1 MRLLLLSF
9 FIGRGRVDSTF
20 LRFRMGIFLGALLV
34 MSIVFVLGRT
44 HNWGL
49 SLSLLLLIWL
59 LISTLLCCSS
69 NSSSV
74 KNTQWYLSSGEGV
87 SRSSTVVV
95 VVVVVFNPDTIVLAF
110 VSVIL
115 FSIWRYFAL
124 SILTAEDT
132 ELFREWSK
140 WKFLYLYTSAF
151 SLKLSVTLRDSELLL
166 LLKEIVLWFFF
177 DCCGDRRVVQ
187 QVSFS
192 FVRKSLPFLAVFP
205 PVIFLL

>member
-1 MRLLLLSF
+1 
-9 FIGRGRVDSTF
+9 
-20 LRFRMGIFLGALLV
+20 